1 MISVRYHIVSIAAV
15 FLALAVGVVLGSSSL
30 SGRLLEGVGQEKEQL
45 QQRVDEL
52 GQRNDRLRAQ
62 VATAD
67 RFDSSIAPMAVRG
80 QLDGRSVVLISSADV
95 PDAERAAVAEVLRD
109 SGADMTGQVRL
120 GEALS
125 DPERASSLEGV
136 ITQLL
141 PAGVQLP
148 TAADPGTQ
156 AGGLIGPLALLRQDG
171 QPQVDEQARAAAFA
185 GLAEG
190 GFATASPGLRPAQL
204 AVVLTGGEQRGEQAG
219 DRAAILARF
228 ATQVD
233 AAGQGAVLAGTSGS
247 AAGAGA
253 VGVARADPAITS
265 SLSTVDNADSGAG
278 RVAVVLAAREQA
290 EHRAGHYGTA
300 SSAQGPVPD
309 TTRG

>member
-30 SGRLLEGVGQEKEQL
+30 SGRLLEGVGDQKEQL
-45 QQRVDEL
+45 QQRVDRL
-52 GQRNDRLRAQ
+52 SDQRDDLRAQ
-62 VATAD
+62 VATSD
-67 RFDSSIAPMAVRG
+67 RFDRSIAPMAVSG

-95 PDAERAAVAEVLRD
+95 PDAERDAVAQLLRD
-109 SGADMTGQVRL
+109 SGADMTGQVHL

-136 ITQLL
+136 LPQLL

-156 AGGLIGPLALLRQDG
+156 AGGLIGPLSLLKPDG
-171 QPQVDEQARAAAFA
+171 QPQVGEEARAAAFA
-185 GLAEG
+185 GLSDG

-204 AVVLTGGEQRGEQAG
+204 AVVLTGGRQDGENAG
-219 DRAAILARF
+219 DKAAILARF
-228 ATQVD
+228 ARQID

-247 AAGAGA
+247 AAGTGA

-265 SLSTVDNADSGAG
+265 SLSTVDNADTGAG
-278 RVAVVLAAREQA
+278 RVAVVLAAREQVD
-290 EHRAGHYGTA
+290 RKAGQYGVA

-309 TTRG
+309 TRG